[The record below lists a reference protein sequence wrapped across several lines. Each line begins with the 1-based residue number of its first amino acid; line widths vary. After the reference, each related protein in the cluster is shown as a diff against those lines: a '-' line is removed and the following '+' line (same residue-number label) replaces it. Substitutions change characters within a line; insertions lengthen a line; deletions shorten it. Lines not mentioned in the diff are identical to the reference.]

1 MLDEELLQFADLV
14 GFLVRL
20 SEVEPASLALWSLL
34 IVLLDDLLDLG
45 DPRLL
50 KVVGGLGYR
59 RGLDLVE
66 VIHSH
71 RVVDVGVEDV
81 TLRDVIALL
90 ADLLLG
96 LDNLVFDLQSLE
108 GVLRESLGE

>member
-50 KVVGGLGYR
+50 EVVGGLGYR
-59 RGLDLVE
+59 
-66 VIHSH
+66 
-71 RVVDVGVEDV
+71 
-81 TLRDVIALL
+81 
-90 ADLLLG
+90 
-96 LDNLVFDLQSLE
+96 
-108 GVLRESLGE
+108 